1 MLSFE
6 EALRVAGEFAQ
17 EIDGLYPGKIEAV
30 FAIGSLGS
38 DYYRPGQSDIDTV
51 LITRFSRA
59 EVEGVI
65 EQVERIADTY
75 QARYQVPKG
84 FGAIV
89 FAKEQLFAPYVH
101 EEELVQEILRL
112 KTQSRLVW
120 GEYDLSAVPMPDW
133 DAIGEDIRHFQEWV
147 DSQPPF
153 NYSLTAFVNSTL
165 IALKRYLL
173 LKHHIIEF
181 NKFKVIDLY
190 LRHDPPMVNQ
200 EIFDFIENHLHNV
213 PVTWEEPMRNACI
226 QWHDE
231 LYGEINRLVLQDRS
245 Q

>member
-17 EIDGLYPGKIEAV
+17 EIADLYPGKIEAV

-38 DYYRPGQSDIDTV
+38 DYYRPGQSDIDTA

-59 EVEGVI
+59 EVPEVTEKI
-65 EQVERIADTY
+65 ERIADEY
-75 QARYQVPKG
+75 QNRYQVPKG

-89 FAKEQLFAPYVH
+89 FAREQLFPPYVR
-101 EEELVQEILRL
+101 EEELIQEILRL
-112 KTQSRLVW
+112 KTQARLVW
-120 GEYDLSAVPMPDW
+120 GEYDLSSVPMPDW
-133 DAIGEDIRHFQEWV
+133 DAVREDVLYFQEWI

-153 NYSLTAFVNSTL
+153 QYSLTAFVNSTL

-190 LRHDPPMVNQ
+190 LQN
-200 EIFDFIENHLHNV
+200 
-213 PVTWEEPMRNACI
+213 
-226 QWHDE
+226 
-231 LYGEINRLVLQDRS
+231 
-245 Q
+245 

>member
-17 EIDGLYPGKIEAV
+17 EIDALYPGKIEAV

-59 EVEGVI
+59 EIPEVT
-65 EQVERIADTY
+65 EQIERIADVY

-89 FAKEQLFAPYVH
+89 LAKEQLFPPYVR

-112 KTQSRLVW
+112 KTQARLVW
-120 GEYDLSAVPMPDW
+120 GEYDLSSVPMPDW
-133 DAIGEDIRHFQEWV
+133 DAIREDIRHFQEWV

-153 NYSLTAFVNSTL
+153 NYSLTAFVNSAL

-181 NKFKVIDLY
+181 NKFRVMDLY
-190 LRHDPPMVNQ
+190 LRNDPPMVNQ
-200 EIFDFIENHLHNV
+200 EIFDFIEKRLHDV
-213 PVTWEEPMRNACI
+213 PVEWAEPMRSAYI

-231 LYGEINRLVLQDRS
+231 LYREINRLVL
-245 Q
+245 